1 MIFLLRLTTS
11 RSSSTLKS
19 FDSFSKES
27 PTFCHYFA
35 SGVDDIF
42 TMMMMMMMMMM
53 ITMIMMMMMVRMVTM
68 TPMFGGWTSSQV
80 ATSSRLPT
88 SHSPRKLTSPQE
100 EVMMV
105 VISMMFD

>member
-11 RSSSTLKS
+11 RSSSTLKP

-42 TMMMMMMMMMM
+42 TMM
-53 ITMIMMMMMVRMVTM
+53 MMMMMVRMVTM

>member
-35 SGVDDIF
+35 NGVDDIF
-42 TMMMMMMMMMM
+42 TMMMMMMMMM
-53 ITMIMMMMMVRMVTM
+53 VRMMTM

-105 VISMMFD
+105 VISMMLD